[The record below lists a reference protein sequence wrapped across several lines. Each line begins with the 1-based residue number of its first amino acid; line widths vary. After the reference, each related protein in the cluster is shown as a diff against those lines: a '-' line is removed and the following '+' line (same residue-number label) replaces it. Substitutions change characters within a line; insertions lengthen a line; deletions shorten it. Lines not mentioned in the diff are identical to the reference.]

1 MSAALTTP
9 AAKTGFA
16 NVFAASPPKK
26 GGELLNICSC
36 AEFFPQ
42 SARLPHPDGW
52 RAGLGSGLPMT
63 SWFKGVPVERL
74 AQEQVFASVFVFA
87 L

>member
-1 MSAALTTP
+1 MSAAFTTP
-9 AAKTGFA
+9 AAKKAGSSS
-16 NVFAASPPKK
+16 VIGSWVV
-26 GGELLNICSC
+26 
-36 AEFFPQ
+36 FFPQ
-42 SARLPHPDGW
+42 SARLPHPEGW
-52 RAGLGSGLPMT
+52 RIGLGSGLPMT